1 MKFFRNQ
8 NTVDSILATFRN
20 TISALREVEA
30 EQTADAERY
39 AAVAAAAAE
48 SAKAATAEATR
59 AGTIASRFEALV
71 AEEVGK

>member
-8 NTVDSILATFRN
+8 TTVDSILSAFNT
-20 TISALREVEA
+20 TISALRKVEA
-30 EQTADAERY
+30 DQTAEAERQ

-48 SAKAATAEATR
+48 NAKVAAAEATR

-71 AEEVGK
+71 AEEVGE

>member
-8 NTVDSILATFRN
+8 NTVDSILSAFNT
-20 TISALREVEA
+20 TISALRKVEA
-30 EQTADAERY
+30 DQTAEAERQ

-48 SAKAATAEATR
+48 NAKVAAAEATR

-71 AEEVGK
+71 AEEVGE